1 MAAMQCGR
9 RMKLTEWEWESKHP
23 RASSILC
30 PFEFKPTTSAMPA
43 KSCSGN
49 TYNTYNK
56 NTNVNVLSN
65 IKNIKV
71 NVNSLENTVKG
82 AGKAL
87 KSGAKAVKGLFF

>member
-1 MAAMQCGR
+1 M
-9 RMKLTEWEWESKHP
+9 
-23 RASSILC
+23 C

-56 NTNVNVLSN
+56 NTNVNILSN
-65 IKNIKV
+65 IKNIEV
-71 NVNSLENTVKG
+71 NVNSVKTAVKG

-87 KSGAKAVKGLFF
+87 KSGAKALKNLLKF